1 MNYKNLINDLLN
13 KGLIKKQTIDFKS
26 IRYLLLRSKK
36 DLVVAKKNLAI
47 DEEVTYNYA
56 YLAML
61 RCGRALMFLQ
71 GYRPDDGAQH
81 KTVIDFI
88 AVMLGPT
95 FTDLINKFD
104 IMRRKR
110 NQFTYDPFLPISR
123 TEAENALKSAEEFV
137 AKATELVK
145 KENPQLELN
154 L

>member
-1 MNYKNLINDLLN
+1 MNYKSLITNSLN
-13 KGLIKKQTIDFKS
+13 KGLIKKQAIDFKQ
-26 IRYLLLRSKK
+26 IKNLLLRAKK

-61 RCGRALMFLQ
+61 RCGRALMFLN

-81 KTVIDFI
+81 KTVIDFV
-88 AVMLGPT
+88 AVILGST
-95 FTDLINKFD
+95 FTNLINKFD

-110 NQFTYDPFLPISR
+110 NQFTYEPLLPISR

-137 AKATELVK
+137 DKATELVK

-154 L
+154 I